1 MNDTASKN
9 DSTEHEETPASTP
22 ETEAAPAAEETAEA
36 TEAATA
42 ESTEETAPAAEPTLE
57 EQLEQART
65 EAAAAKEAHLRS
77 VADLEN
83 FRRRTAREK
92 DDLRAYAAANVVEE
106 LLPVLDNLGF
116 ALAAARAD
124 NAELKSLADGV
135 EMVGTQFKSALG
147 NHGLKEVNPAGETFD
162 PNLHEAMSQQASDEV
177 EEGKVIQV
185 IRVGYTLNGRLLR
198 PASVIVSGGAE
209 ADPDAA
215 KSEEPPVI

>member
-1 MNDTASKN
+1 MNDTASKT
-9 DSTEHEETPASTP
+9 DSTDQEEPVPTE
-22 ETEAAPAAEETAEA
+22 ETEAAAVAAEEPA
-36 TEAATA
+36 T
-42 ESTEETAPAAEPTLE
+42 STENPVEDSEASEPTLE
-57 EQLEQART
+57 EQLEAARK
-65 EAAAAKEAHLRS
+65 EAATAKEAHLRS

-116 ALAAARAD
+116 ALTAARAE

-135 EMVGTQFKSALG
+135 EMVGTQFKTALG
-147 NHGLKEVNPAGETFD
+147 NHGLKEIDPTGAEFD
-162 PNLHEAMSQQASDEV
+162 PNQHEAMSQQPSDEV

-198 PASVIVSGGAE
+198 PASVIVSGGPE
-209 ADPDAA
+209 SKEDS
-215 KSEEPPVI
+215 KES

>member
-1 MNDTASKN
+1 MNDTASKPG
-9 DSTEHEETPASTP
+9 STDHEEAPAKAP
-22 ETEAAPAAEETAEA
+22 EAEAPAAAEEAAENTEAAAER
-36 TEAATA
+36 
-42 ESTEETAPAAEPTLE
+42 EPTPE
-57 EQLEQART
+57 EQLEQAQA
-65 EAAAAKEAHLRS
+65 EAASAKEAHLRS

-92 DDLRAYAAANVVEE
+92 DELRAFAAANVVEE

-116 ALAAARAD
+116 ALAAARAE

-147 NHGLKEVNPAGETFD
+147 NHGLKEVNPAGEDFD

-198 PASVIVSGGAE
+198 PASVIVSGGAT
-209 ADPDAA
+209 ADEKEGA
-215 KSEEPPVI
+215 KEDSGEG